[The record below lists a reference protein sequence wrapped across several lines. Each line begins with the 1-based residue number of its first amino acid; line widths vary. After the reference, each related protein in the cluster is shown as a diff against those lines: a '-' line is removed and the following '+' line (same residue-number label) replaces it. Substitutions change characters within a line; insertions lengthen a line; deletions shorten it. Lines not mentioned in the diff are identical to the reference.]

1 MTALLKKIVSFVV
14 EGMEQR
20 ARKGGELW
28 HTGTAASRDL
38 SDVNCC
44 AHPILS
50 CFKDMGAGGTF
61 DTAHFPAWESGSPA
75 FRRSTAQ

>member
-1 MTALLKKIVSFVV
+1 
-14 EGMEQR
+14 MEHR
-20 ARKGGELW
+20 ARKGGELMA
-28 HTGTAASRDL
+28 HCGTAASRDL
-38 SDVNCC
+38 SEVNCC